1 VTAALGQGSTGP
13 YQLQA
18 ATAAVHDETETM
30 DDTDWPQILGLW
42 LPGKHREPPAGR
54 HAAAR

>member
-1 VTAALGQGSTGP
+1 LTAALAKGSIGP
-13 YQLQA
+13 YQPQA
-18 ATAAVHDETETM
+18 AIAAVHDEVETM

-42 LPGKHREPPAGR
+42 LPGQQREPLAGR

>member
-42 LPGKHREPPAGR
+42 LPGKQREPPAGR